1 MTVSQMLYKMQKNGK
16 YFFCSK
22 GWSTFLYIAQHL
34 TDYMMCI
41 DFPTFCLIVT
51 IRQVDDPCFQCLAQ
65 FFFHQGQIKHVW
77 TCQRAGQYLSA
88 SFGYVH
94 RIYAYMCGIPIP
106 APLQLVRCNFAN
118 VNIFECSLQFLNP
131 TLFAKKTNIMGLT
144 GSRKRNSAWHFMLW
158 FYARTKGLKECS
170 WILFIMI
177 HGFMST
183 AANTNIKPDAPIS
196 CFTIIYLW
204 MNILQL
210 H

>member
-1 MTVSQMLYKMQKNGK
+1 MYWFSHFLSDCHNQT
-16 YFFCSK
+16 
-22 GWSTFLYIAQHL
+22 GWWPVLSVFG
-34 TDYMMCI
+34 
-41 DFPTFCLIVT
+41 PV
-51 IRQVDDPCFQCLAQ
+51 
-65 FFFHQGQIKHVW
+65 FFHQGQIKHVW

-94 RIYAYMCGIPIP
+94 RIYAYMYGIPIP
-106 APLQLVRCNFAN
+106 APLQLY
-118 VNIFECSLQFLNP
+118 NIFECSLQFLNP

>member
-1 MTVSQMLYKMQKNGK
+1 MLYKMQKNGK

-22 GWSTFLYIAQHL
+22 GWSFFLYIAQHF

-41 DFPTFCLIVT
+41 NSPTLSWWGGGDQTGWWPVLSVFGPV
-51 IRQVDDPCFQCLAQ
+51 FS
-65 FFFHQGQIKHVW
+65 HQGQIKHVW
-77 TCQRAGQYLSA
+77 TCQRAGQYLSV
-88 SFGYVH
+88 SFAYAH
-94 RIYAYMCGIPIP
+94 CIYAHMYGIPIP
-106 APLQLVRCNFAN
+106 ALLQLVGCNFAD
-118 VNIFECSLQFLNP
+118 VKIFECSLQFLNP
-131 TLFAKKTNIMGLT
+131 TLFAKKTNVMGLT
-144 GSRKRNSAWHFMLW
+144 GSRKRNSAWHVMLW
-158 FYARTKGLKECS
+158 FYAGTKGLKECS

-183 AANTNIKPDAPIS
+183 AANMNIKPDAPIS